1 MAEKSFG
8 VKEINLIGASGTPT
22 IESPNN
28 LNLNAVNVAIST
40 NVSIGGTLSVTG
52 NVSVGGTLTYED
64 VTNIDAIG
72 IVTARSGIKVL
83 AGGANV
89 VGVVTAT
96 SFDGDLAASNLTG
109 ALPAISGANL
119 TNLPS
124 QDPTNADIQGMWT
137 VSSTGSSYYNF
148 TGPGVTSSDNNPTL
162 YLVRGQRYRFVNSTG
177 SSHPF
182 AFRVSS
188 GGSAYTDGIS
198 GSQSGTQ
205 DFNVQFDAPAALV
218 YQCTIHSGMVGII
231 YIVGNSLN
239 GGGNDRVLTSTG
251 GQGIVGESNLSFD
264 GSTLDI
270 YAGSSEEK
278 IKLYGTNPYIR
289 FVEGSTN
296 KAYVQWNSDGY
307 LDLHNQE
314 TGEAIKIASG
324 SNGLLFRHGGTDKTV
339 WHSGNDG
346 SGSTLDADLLDGQE
360 GSYYTNAANLS
371 GTLPAISGANLTNLP
386 SPDPTNADIQGM
398 WTISNTSSSYY
409 NFTGPGVESSQN
421 NPTLYL
427 VRGQRYR
434 FVNTASSHP
443 FEFRVSSG
451 GSAYTDGI
459 SGSQTGTQDFNV
471 QFDAPAVLVYQCIY
485 HSSMVG
491 IIYITGN
498 SLVGGGNNRVLTSTG
513 GQGIVGESNLIFD
526 GSTLTV
532 SGRKVLS
539 DGSTR
544 GIVNAADYGLDSSK
558 TDGTN
563 VSAINDAITALGT
576 DGGTILFP
584 GGMFYLNATISL
596 GNSNNSIRFVGLG
609 QQNYGGG
616 SDSGGTVLRR
626 DQNNEFF
633 NITNSRAI
641 HFIGITFKG
650 GAANGNGGNAGVSGG
665 TGAITVSANAGC
677 QGHLYENLVFH
688 GIKNCITLNGLSD
701 SIIRGCRFRNPPID
715 EGTGQFIKIDENSGE
730 RADQIR
736 IADCVGDGYKGTGT
750 GADELNNQVDGI
762 YISGNANTIF
772 VTNCSFIRLNR
783 SYYTDG
789 SWTGEFLYFQNAEA
803 ERASGAAGF
812 FFNSGGNNDDG
823 NFITL
828 DNCFSST
835 NENNGIELSTSL
847 DASVNITNCNVR
859 GNKDHGILVDSDGGN
874 TSIVNPICCG
884 NNSNN
889 SGGHHGIVI
898 GANVSDVYIAGGR
911 IGGNVSMTG
920 NGNQVYGISIDGAS
934 HDNIRII
941 GTNCTGNATGGIN
954 ASLSGSGNKIQFNSG
969 STLSVNQN

>member
-109 ALPAISGANL
+109 PLPAISGANL

-137 VSSTGSSYYNF
+137 VGGGLSGYTF
-148 TGPGVTSSDNNPTL
+148 TGPGVESSQTNPTL

-205 DFNVQFDAPAALV
+205 DFSVQFDAPAALV

-270 YAGSSEEK
+270 DAGSSDEK
-278 IKLYGTNPYIR
+278 IKLYGSAPYIR

-296 KAYVQWNSDGY
+296 KAYVQWQPDGFLALQNEEDSSRLRIKDT
-307 LDLHNQE
+307 LDFT
-314 TGEAIKIASG
+314 TGD
-324 SNGLLFRHGGTDKTV
+324 GTYHTV
-339 WHSGNDG
+339 WHAGNDG
-346 SGSTLDADLLDGQE
+346 PSSGLNADLLDGQE

-386 SPDPTNADIQGM
+386 SPDPTNSDIQGM
-398 WTISNTSSSYY
+398 WTVGGGLSGYT
-409 NFTGPGVESSQN
+409 FTGPGVESSQT

-459 SGSQTGTQDFNV
+459 SGSQTGTQDFSV

-498 SLVGGGNNRVLTSTG
+498 SLVSGGNNRVLTSTG

-650 GAANGNGGNAGVSGG
+650 GAANGGGGNAGVSGG

-688 GIKNCITLNGLSD
+688 GIKNCLTLNGLSD
-701 SIIRGCRFRNPPID
+701 SIISGCRFRLPPTD
-715 EGTGQFIKIDENSGE
+715 EGTGQFIKLDDNGGE
-730 RADQIR
+730 RLDQIR
-736 IADCVGDGYKGTGT
+736 IENCVGDGSPDGS
-750 GADELNNQVDGI
+750 ALNSVVDGI
-762 YISGNANTIF
+762 YISGHANTIF

-783 SYYTDG
+783 PYYTDG

-803 ERASGAAGF
+803 ERASGDAGF
-812 FFNSGGNNDDG
+812 LFSSGGNNDDG

-835 NENNGIELSTSL
+835 CENNGITLAGNL

-859 GNKDHGILVDSDGGN
+859 GNKNHGILVDSDGGN
-874 TSIVNPICCG
+874 TSIVNPIVCG

-911 IGGNVSMTG
+911 CGGNVSMTG
-920 NGNQVYGISIDGAS
+920 NGNQAYGIRIDGAS

-941 GTNCTGNATGGIN
+941 GTNCTGNATGGID

-969 STLSVNQN
+969 STLSVNTN